1 MASLAI
7 KHSWC
12 VLFCTRIGHYTYIA
26 NYDIPREPIYHVRLF
41 AARTVTRAVLRIA
54 PFRTL
59 IQTSNIGMIGASY
72 ATHRNF

>member
-26 NYDIPREPIYHVRLF
+26 NYDIPRDVRCKNSY
-41 AARTVTRAVLRIA
+41 TRGATFSA
-54 PFRTL
+54 
-59 IQTSNIGMIGASY
+59 IQNPSTDIKY
-72 ATHRNF
+72 RNDRR